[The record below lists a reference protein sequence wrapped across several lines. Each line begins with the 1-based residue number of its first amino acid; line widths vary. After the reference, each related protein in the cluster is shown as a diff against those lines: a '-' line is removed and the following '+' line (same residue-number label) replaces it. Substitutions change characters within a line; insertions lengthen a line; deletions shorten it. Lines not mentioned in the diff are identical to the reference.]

1 MMKELSVTRW
11 VLARGGS
18 VVRDELRDNGR
29 VDIKFGDTARRS
41 SGPGGLVIDSRE
53 NTTKQGGQGVNEE

>member
-1 MMKELSVTRW
+1 MRW

-18 VVRDELRDNGR
+18 IICDELRDNGR
-29 VDIKFGDTARRS
+29 VNIKFSDTVRQS

-53 NTTKQGGQGVNEE
+53 NTTEQGRQGVNEE